1 MRMAGRELQVVP
13 GGHAHACS
21 CATCLCCPMRMLSR
35 MPAGFLVPGATA
47 RSCRATYAQRSVRR
61 APSLC
66 AHADHLQPSLSAV
79 RTVQSNGL
87 TLSVFTGTS
96 RRAHTPP
103 GRWSMR
109 RGSAG
114 GAALRASRA
123 RPSSCS
129 TRARTAGRQLPARC
143 APVAAAALHA
153 AHANLT
159 PAPPALSCGQA
170 EQMAHQLQEVL
181 AKNHV
186 QHQHLRRAECHLRQE
201 LESAKLALASS
212 AV

>member
-1 MRMAGRELQVVP
+1 MAGTELQVAP

-21 CATCLCCPMRMLSR
+21 CEATCLCCPMRMLSW
-35 MPAGFLVPGATA
+35 MPACFLVPGATA

-114 GAALRASRA
+114 GAARRASRA
-123 RPSSCS
+123 RPQSCS
-129 TRARTAGRQLPARC
+129 TRARTAGRRLPARC
-143 APVAAAALHA
+143 APVAPAALHCA
-153 AHANLT
+153 YANLT
-159 PAPPALSCGQA
+159 PAPPALWAGRADGASAAGGAC
-170 EQMAHQLQEVL
+170 QESRP
-181 AKNHV
+181 APAPAA
-186 QHQHLRRAECHLRQE
+186 R
-201 LESAKLALASS
+201 
-212 AV
+212 

>member
-1 MRMAGRELQVVP
+1 MRMRVRGYLP
-13 GGHAHACS
+13 LLPDAHAFLDACRLS
-21 CATCLCCPMRMLSR
+21 C
-35 MPAGFLVPGATA
+35 PG
-47 RSCRATYAQRSVRR
+47 RYSQEFSCRIRTALCV
-61 APSLC
+61 SLY
-66 AHADHLQPSLSAV
+66 LPLRPRGLSSTLSFSTV
-79 RTVQSNGL
+79 RTVQSYGL
-87 TLSVFTGTS
+87 TLSVFPGTR

-114 GAALRASRA
+114 GAARRVSRA
-123 RPSSCS
+123 RPPSCS

-143 APVAAAALHA
+143 TPVAAAALH

-170 EQMAHQLQEVL
+170 EQMANQLQEVL